1 MKPVTSWSYHP
12 YNPPLRED
20 GGIYICRL
28 APSADAVRVEWT
40 DVGEEVYTVTCTHRA
55 SGTVRTFTVRACACD
70 ITGLAADEDYE
81 ILVTA
86 GRYYS
91 RKRLVRP
98 CPADFVCDAVVNYL
112 HPDDDVYDFSGRYLC
127 SPSILRHPDGHLLAA
142 MDVFCA
148 KAPQNLELIFRS
160 DDDGKT
166 WHYLSE
172 LYPCFWGRLFLH
184 RGKLYMLSCSTEYGD
199 LLIGR
204 SDDGG
209 RSFTVPTVL
218 LRGACKCDRAGVHKN
233 PQPPVSF
240 AGRMWFTMEWG
251 AWALGTHAAMVGS
264 FDENADP
271 MDAASWLFSDPTPYD
286 EHWEGVAHGRSA
298 GNIEGTLAV
307 LPDGKLYNIMRYDMG
322 RTKERYGL
330 VLAYR
335 VNTEDPEAPLV
346 YDHAIP
352 LPGNHS
358 KFMIRY
364 DEREGMYYTV
374 ICRITS
380 SACVSDR
387 RLLSLMRS
395 RDCERWE
402 LVTDLL
408 DWRDRATPDE
418 VGFQYPDFFIEGDDI
433 LLLCRTAIGGANNFH
448 DANYST
454 FHRIRD
460 FRLL

>member
-1 MKPVTSWSYHP
+1 MKPVTSWSYRP

-28 APSADAVRVEWT
+28 APSENAVHVEWL
-40 DVGEEVYTVTCTHRA
+40 DIGAVEYTVSCKALDGSEAYTL
-55 SGTVRTFTVRACACD
+55 SVNACECD
-70 ITGLAADEDYE
+70 ITGLTADRDYE
-81 ILVTA
+81 ILVRA
-86 GRYYS
+86 GEKYS
-91 RKRLVRP
+91 RRRLARP
-98 CPADFVCDAVVNYL
+98 TAFACDAVVNYL
-112 HPDDDVYDFSGRYLC
+112 HPDDDAYDFSGRYLC
-127 SPSILRHPDGHLLAA
+127 SPSIVRHPNGCLIAA
-142 MDVFCA
+142 MDVFRGG
-148 KAPQNLELIFRS
+148 APQNLELLFRS

-172 LYPCFWGRLFLH
+172 LYPCFWGRLFIH
-184 RGKLYMLSCSTEYGD
+184 RDKLYMISCSTEYGD

-233 PQPPVSF
+233 PQPPMCF

-264 FDENADP
+264 FPEDADP

-286 EHWEGVAHGRSA
+286 PEWPGVARGRSA

-307 LPDGKLYNIMRYDMG
+307 LPDGNLYNIMRYDMG
-322 RTKERYGL
+322 RAKPNFGL

-335 VNTEDPEAPLV
+335 VNTDDPEAPLV
-346 YDHAIP
+346 YDHAIA

-364 DEREGMYYTV
+364 DEVSACYYTV
-374 ICRITS
+374 ICRITDS
-380 SACVSDR
+380 SCVSDR

-395 RDCERWE
+395 RDCEQWT
-402 LVTDLL
+402 LVQDLI
-408 DWRDRATPDE
+408 DYRERAQATE

-433 LLLCRTAIGGANNFH
+433 LLLCRTAVGGAKNFH
-448 DANYST
+448 DSNYST
-454 FHRIRD
+454 FHRIRN